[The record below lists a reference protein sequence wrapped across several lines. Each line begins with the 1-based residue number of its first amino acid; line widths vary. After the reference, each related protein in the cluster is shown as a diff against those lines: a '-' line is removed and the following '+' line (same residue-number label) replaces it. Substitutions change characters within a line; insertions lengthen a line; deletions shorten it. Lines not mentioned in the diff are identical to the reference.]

1 MSTTNSKEVIS
12 VKEKTNKSIRTA
24 AEKNGVKL
32 WQIAD
37 ALGMNDGNFS
47 RKLRHELPP
56 EETEKILAL
65 IDELAKEVS
74 Q

>member
-1 MSTTNSKEVIS
+1 MKQKTNSA
-12 VKEKTNKSIRTA
+12 IRA
-24 AEKNGVKL
+24 AAVQRGVKL

-56 EETEKILAL
+56 EEKQQILAL
-65 IDELAKEVS
+65 IDKIAKEAV

>member
-1 MSTTNSKEVIS
+1 M
-12 VKEKTNKSIRTA
+12 KEKTNKSIRTA